1 MPFDPQWDYRYQYR
15 EDFPNDHHE
24 YTKMLYDQFANIEN
38 DDWRLV
44 VVELLPG
51 ESHPLGSAEK
61 IIEGPEG
68 GLKNQDS
75 SEYELAATGS
85 ERGEVVA
92 FSVWD
97 VSYIN
102 KRKHEL
108 SYQPQNRM
116 SSQFCHHKSKLT
128 LPRNAVRHKAWR
140 SHAQRHE
147 PFEAESIQRQWR

>member
-1 MPFDPQWDYRYQYR
+1 MYRVRVDDVTKVAIQAMPFDPQWDYRYLYR
-15 EDFPNDHHE
+15 EEFPNDHYK
-24 YTKMLYDQFANIEN
+24 YTKMLYDQFANVEN

-51 ESHPLGSAEK
+51 KSHLLGSAEK

-68 GLKNQDS
+68 VLQNQNS
-75 SEYELAATGS
+75 NEYGLAATWS

-102 KRKHEL
+102 KRKDGL
-108 SYQPQNRM
+108 SYRPRNRM
-116 SSQFCHHKSKLT
+116 SSHFCHHNSGLT
-128 LPRNAVRHKAWR
+128 P
-140 SHAQRHE
+140 S
-147 PFEAESIQRQWR
+147 